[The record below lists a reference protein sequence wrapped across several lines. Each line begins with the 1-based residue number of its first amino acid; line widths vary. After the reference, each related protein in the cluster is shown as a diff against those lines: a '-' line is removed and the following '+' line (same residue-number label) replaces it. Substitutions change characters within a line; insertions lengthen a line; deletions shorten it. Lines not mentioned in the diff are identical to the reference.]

1 MKVTGYMHLSYDLF
15 FNNGGKRMQR
25 DKISR
30 LQDVSF
36 VDINDIVVNADQFYA
51 HIPRGITGTEERPEL
66 LKEHI
71 DRCSYY
77 FNELCREKK
86 LEDIWENFIIKLE
99 IPEQCHE
106 LFYTML
112 VNTIYFHDFGKIN
125 PEFQR
130 IKMRNEIVAD
140 VSQYLD
146 GSKHSMLSTAIYID
160 YYSNVIQMADLTKI
174 DMEKMQV
181 LLLANAY
188 VISRHHADLTP
199 FQEFLDEFHE
209 DEKLETIFSGMHKG
223 VFKGLYQGPFY
234 SGRPSLCN
242 MVKKN
247 QICFKHF
254 KENNN
259 VEIALYAY
267 IRLLY
272 SLLISSDYY
281 ATSEYENHI
290 KMKDYGSRCNMSEMN
305 EVYEQSELVKTIRA
319 FNPADYEDD
328 GQDINILRKC
338 MFYEAEDNLMRNS
351 EKNIFF
357 LEAPTG
363 GGKSNIAVNCSLKLL
378 KNTDGKIIY
387 AYPFNTLVEQNYNS
401 LEKIYG
407 QTDLFHNVTV
417 VNSITPIK
425 SRVQKQVDVNQKEDE
440 EDNSSFY
447 QQALLDRQFL
457 NYPFILTSHVTLFET
472 MFGSDKSAA
481 ISFYQ
486 LTGSVIVLDE
496 IQSYRNKIWTEI
508 MMFLEQYS
516 ELLNIKVI
524 IMSATLPQLSYLTGN
539 EDQGIKLIRNH
550 AKYFEDPRFKKRV
563 KISYELLDSDR
574 KTDEEILLEHIL
586 KNAKGDKK
594 ILVEFIKKKRAEDFY
609 QKLKEYEGND
619 FKVLCMTGDD
629 NQLDRK
635 RILDIITINQKA
647 EKQQKMKGIILV
659 ATQVVEAG
667 VDIDMDIG
675 YKDISK
681 LDSEEQFMGRI
692 NRNFKRDGITYFFH
706 LDDAQTIYGKE
717 QDIRLNRQYT
727 LCSERM
733 RQVLEDKDFG
743 TYYKAILQELQD
755 NRNNKMNENGMEHF
769 INMELGMLDFPAVSK
784 RMKLIDDNQWDM
796 SIYLARNL
804 MDENGNDL
812 DGECIW
818 NSYKELLLDQ
828 TMEYAE
834 KKVKLS
840 EVRSKMTYFIYRIK
854 KNSNLNFNDR
864 IGELYYIKNGER
876 YFVNDRLDRELL
888 ASDGAI
894 FIDL

>member
-1 MKVTGYMHLSYDLF
+1 
-15 FNNGGKRMQR
+15 MQR

-30 LQDVSF
+30 LQDASF
-36 VDINDIVVNADQFYA
+36 VDIDEIVVNADQFYA
-51 HIPRGITGTEERPEL
+51 HIPRGITETEKRPEL

-77 FNELCREKK
+77 FNELCREKI

-281 ATSEYENHI
+281 ATSEYENYI